1 MTKYLKFFT
10 SDNDRTFYESSNEY
24 LEPYVSVTKK
34 KWWGSVKDFLQFS
47 SKHNI
52 NYE

>member
-34 KWWGSVKDFLQFS
+34 MVGKCQRFPT
-47 SKHNI
+47 I
-52 NYE
+52 